1 MIAAAHSRGTL
12 SSRNN
17 PVQQYDT
24 IYTYRK
30 AGDVCH
36 ELSRE
41 IEDEGYRGV
50 AVPVYMPMDMRIYL
64 PFPAQA
70 ILGNNKKSQCPLNY
84 GDYLWSFM

>member
-24 IYTYRK
+24 ICTYRK

-50 AVPVYMPMDMRIYL
+50 AVPVYMPMDMRISTCLFL
-64 PFPAQA
+64 PKQYAA
-70 ILGNNKKSQCPLNY
+70 IIKNPSAL
-84 GDYLWSFM
+84 